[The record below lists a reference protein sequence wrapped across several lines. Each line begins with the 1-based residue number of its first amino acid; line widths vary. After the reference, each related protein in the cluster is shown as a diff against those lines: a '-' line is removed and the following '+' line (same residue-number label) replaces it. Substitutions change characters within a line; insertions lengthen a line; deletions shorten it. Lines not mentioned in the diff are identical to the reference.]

1 MTDAKRQCLDL
12 DEDLPVLPVDANPER
27 NVRISIKI
35 ANMTAF
41 ANVIGS
47 LRPAKKNPN
56 EPQKEIIVIIQK
68 NLPVCKESLTGK
80 NVALIDGTLLSQALI
95 KPFTGMVLVA
105 VSNDRTRFSVAMMEC
120 DVQGL
125 ADGTFFKRAVVPH
138 TLVKIIR
145 GYKNLITAN
154 FVFKYEHYSMSQM
167 SGEHGHILSETNSK
181 LAYVEMDDME
191 DVREFFTYSEFEYC
205 VRLQANT
212 FLEKLR
218 VMDGHEGFIALQ
230 ELKPQNTP
238 RRDMILTLSVRS
250 DDFELQDS
258 FTTQCGT
265 DNVVNFCDDV
275 DPSSKKGAAAKA
287 AAVAAAA
294 AAPKDDRTMDE
305 IMQDA
310 IAPSVV
316 VGNVV
321 SETMA
326 DQLQIYLKEFR
337 SMIRAEELDHA
348 KKDKSAAAK
357 LAAPAALNKSLGQ
370 YRLICYRVL
379 QSRTMMDLFQNLASE
394 MQHGLM
400 LLMANNERSPILM
413 VLPVNEKTT
422 IVHAM
427 SCTANYEED

>member
-1 MTDAKRQCLDL
+1 MSDAKRQCVALD
-12 DEDLPVLPVDANPER
+12 DDVPVAPVDANPER
-27 NVRISIKI
+27 HVRITIKI
-35 ANMTAF
+35 TNMTAF

-56 EPQKEIIVIIQK
+56 EPQKEIVVIIQK

-80 NVALIDGTLLSQALI
+80 NVALIDGTPLSQALI

-154 FVFKYEHYSMSQM
+154 FVFKYEHYCMSQM
-167 SGEHGHILSETNSK
+167 SGDQGHILSETNSK
-181 LAYVEMDDME
+181 LAYVELDETE

-230 ELKPQNTP
+230 ELKPQNTA

-258 FTTQCGT
+258 FTTRCGT

-275 DPSSKKGAAAKA
+275 DQAPKKGAAAKA
-287 AAVAAAA
+287 AAAAAA
-294 AAPKDDRTMDE
+294 TPKDDRTMDE

-316 VGNVV
+316 GHVV
-321 SETMA
+321 SENVA
-326 DQLQIYLKEFR
+326 DQLQIYMKEFR
-337 SMIRAEELDHA
+337 SMMRAEELEHA
-348 KKDKSAAAK
+348 KKDKSAAQ
-357 LAAPAALNKSLGQ
+357 LAAPAFLNKSLGQ

>member
-1 MTDAKRQCLDL
+1 MTDAKRQCLAL
-12 DEDLPVLPVDANPER
+12 DDDVPLAPSDDNPER
-27 NVRISIKI
+27 HVNITIKI

-56 EPQKEIIVIIQK
+56 EPQKEIVVIIQK

-80 NVALIDGTLLSQALI
+80 NVALIDGTPLSQALI

-154 FVFKYEHYSMSQM
+154 FVFKYEHYCMSQM
-167 SGEHGHILSETNSK
+167 SGEQGHILSETNSK
-181 LAYVEMDDME
+181 LAYVELDETE

-230 ELKPQNTP
+230 ELKPQNTI

-258 FTTQCGT
+258 FTTRCGT

-275 DPSSKKGAAAKA
+275 DQGPKKGVAAAKA
-287 AAVAAAA
+287 AAAAAA
-294 AAPKDDRTMDE
+294 TPKDDRTMDE

-310 IAPSVV
+310 MAPSVV
-316 VGNVV
+316 KNAVL
-321 SETMA
+321 ETVA
-326 DQLQIYLKEFR
+326 DQLQIYMKEFR
-337 SMIRAEELDHA
+337 SMMRAEEIDRA
-348 KKDKSAAAK
+348 KKSSAK
-357 LAAPAALNKSLGQ
+357 VAAPAFLDKSLGQ

>member
-1 MTDAKRQCLDL
+1 
-12 DEDLPVLPVDANPER
+12 
-27 NVRISIKI
+27 
-35 ANMTAF
+35 
-41 ANVIGS
+41 
-47 LRPAKKNPN
+47 
-56 EPQKEIIVIIQK
+56 
-68 NLPVCKESLTGK
+68 
-80 NVALIDGTLLSQALI
+80 
-95 KPFTGMVLVA
+95 
-105 VSNDRTRFSVAMMEC
+105 
-120 DVQGL
+120 
-125 ADGTFFKRAVVPH
+125 
-138 TLVKIIR
+138 
-145 GYKNLITAN
+145 
-154 FVFKYEHYSMSQM
+154 
-167 SGEHGHILSETNSK
+167 
-181 LAYVEMDDME
+181 ME

-230 ELKPQNTP
+230 ELVPQNTL

-258 FTTQCGT
+258 FTTRCGT

-275 DPSSKKGAAAKA
+275 DQSPKKSAAAKVA
-287 AAVAAAA
+287 MAAAAA
-294 AAPKDDRTMDE
+294 AAPKDDLTMDE
-305 IMQDA
+305 IMESA
-310 IAPSVV
+310 IAPSV
-316 VGNVV
+316 GGHVV

-326 DQLQIYLKEFR
+326 DQLQIYMKEFR
-337 SMIRAEELDHA
+337 SMVRAEELDHA
-348 KKDKSAAAK
+348 KKDKSAAK
-357 LAAPAALNKSLGQ
+357 QLAAPAALTKKLGQ